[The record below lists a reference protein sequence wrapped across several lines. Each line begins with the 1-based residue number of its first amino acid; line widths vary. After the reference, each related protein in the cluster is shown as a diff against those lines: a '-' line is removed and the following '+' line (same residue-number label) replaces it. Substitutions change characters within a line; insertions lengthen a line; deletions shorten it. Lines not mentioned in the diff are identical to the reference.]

1 MLNARMNIICYFASL
16 LIAFFTRNILLRQ
29 LGNEFIGLTGTLSS
43 LLGFLNLAELG
54 IGNAV
59 GYLLYK
65 PLFGKEQS
73 KINDIISVFGYL
85 YQIIGIFILCC
96 GIIISFFL
104 PTIFSNTQ
112 LPISVIYVG
121 FYAFLTSSMLAYFV
135 NYKMIVL
142 SSDQK
147 NYIISGYFQLCTS
160 VKVVVQMLMA
170 IYLCNFFLYFL
181 IEIVFSLIHSAIL
194 QWKVRVTYP
203 WLSSRIA
210 SGKKL
215 LEQFPI
221 IIKYT
226 KQIFIHKIAGYVQY
240 GITPFLVYSFVSLP
254 MVTMYTNYTLI
265 TDRIQ
270 SLISTIMS
278 STTAGI
284 GNLISEGD
292 TDKIFQTYKQMLSF
306 CIFVGAIISF
316 CTFKLITPFVILW
329 LGEEYEMGK
338 WFVMIIS
345 LLSYMKIVRGATD
358 QFINGFGLFS
368 DVWAAASE
376 SSIFIL
382 FSVVLGS
389 QFGLLGVL
397 SGPLISTTAIVYV
410 WKPYFLFKKGFKRS
424 IVTYA
429 IHFIKN
435 NLISILAISLTTC
448 IYQSYF
454 TIGETGILW
463 ETWLIQAIALTSIM
477 VIFSLICFYGLSDD
491 FRNFVHRFI
500 PIQHQQPK
508 S

>member
-1 MLNARMNIICYFASL
+1 
-16 LIAFFTRNILLRQ
+16 
-29 LGNEFIGLTGTLSS
+29 
-43 LLGFLNLAELG
+43 
-54 IGNAV
+54 
-59 GYLLYK
+59 
-65 PLFGKEQS
+65 
-73 KINDIISVFGYL
+73 
-85 YQIIGIFILCC
+85 
-96 GIIISFFL
+96 
-104 PTIFSNTQ
+104 
-112 LPISVIYVG
+112 
-121 FYAFLTSSMLAYFV
+121 
-135 NYKMIVL
+135 
-142 SSDQK
+142 
-147 NYIISGYFQLCTS
+147 
-160 VKVVVQMLMA
+160 
-170 IYLCNFFLYFL
+170 
-181 IEIVFSLIHSAIL
+181 
-194 QWKVRVTYP
+194 
-203 WLSSRIA
+203 
-210 SGKKL
+210 
-215 LEQFPI
+215 
-221 IIKYT
+221 
-226 KQIFIHKIAGYVQY
+226 
-240 GITPFLVYSFVSLP
+240 
-254 MVTMYTNYTLI
+254 
-265 TDRIQ
+265 
-270 SLISTIMS
+270 
-278 STTAGI
+278 
-284 GNLISEGD
+284 
-292 TDKIFQTYKQMLSF
+292 
-306 CIFVGAIISF
+306 
-316 CTFKLITPFVILW
+316 
-329 LGEEYEMGK
+329 MGK

-345 LLSYMKIVRGATD
+345 LLSYMRIVRGATD